1 VADRQRRNGEV
12 KKVGIFGYGSL
23 ISKTSF
29 EYTLGRSLSDY
40 EFSLGYLNGY
50 ARSWT
55 LFHKIKNYPKEKRLL
70 MPLGK
75 KYIVYLDI
83 TPMDNSR
90 IMGSI
95 VNVSDQE
102 ILRFDNRE
110 RNYDRVDVTKNLGQP
125 PEEMTV
131 YSYIGDEKHKTTLV
145 PTSECVIVKEY
156 ISTIENGLESFD
168 VSAKTD
174 FWNSTIQT
182 DIDVVSIPGFYGR

>member
-1 VADRQRRNGEV
+1 V

-29 EYTLGRSLSDY
+29 EYTLGRSLSDD
-40 EFSLGYLNGY
+40 EFSLDYLNGY

-110 RNYDRVDVTKNLGQP
+110 RNYDRVEVTKILDNP

-131 YSYIGDEKHKTTLV
+131 YAYIGDEKHKTTLV

-156 ISTIENGLESFD
+156 IITIENGLESLD
-168 VSAKTD
+168 GSAKTD

-182 DIDVVSIPGFYGR
+182 DIDVISIPGFYGR